1 MKLNKKILLFLGIAI
16 FVILGVSLGMVQS
29 QQAQERNQ
37 LEQDLSLAQL
47 RLNKGKDAS
56 QELFSQ
62 QEDLENR
69 LTQARSQL
77 TTAKAG
83 LFQLIETIEVN
94 ATLFE
99 IAETCGVE
107 IIEITSSAPADKE
120 LEGIPCSALT
130 LRVRIEGRVINL
142 LDFVRKWTET
152 FHTGEVVSV
161 GITPVSSAEGEGQA
175 EEETIGEEETGE
187 EQAEKEKQPSTNIE
201 LLIYT
206 YRGN

>member
-16 FVILGVSLGMVQS
+16 FAILGVSLGMVQS
-29 QQAQERNQ
+29 QQARERNQ

-62 QEDLENR
+62 REDLENR

-77 TTAKAG
+77 TTAKVG
-83 LFQLIETIEVN
+83 LFQLIETVEVN

-161 GITPVSSAEGEGQA
+161 GITPVSSAEEQV
-175 EEETIGEEETGE
+175 EEETIEEEETGE
-187 EQAEKEKQPSTNIE
+187 EQAEEVKQSSANIE

-206 YRGN
+206 YRGNQL

>member
-16 FVILGVSLGMVQS
+16 FAILGVSLGMVQS

-62 QEDLENR
+62 REDLENR

-83 LFQLIETIEVN
+83 LFQLIKTIEVN

-142 LDFVRKWTET
+142 LDFVRKCSET

-206 YRGN
+206 YRGD